1 MQNKKTVKYAQR
13 LLAFALFGASVVY
26 VVEAIRRN
34 QQSISLDI
42 FSSILPEISTAAL
55 LWTFALFILA
65 LGWARLMLW
74 NNDRRSDDL
83 VYIYGLTNIAKYLPG
98 NIFHFAA
105 RQAAARTMDIPQKTA
120 AAATSVE
127 IVSLIVAAMLV
138 GGVSLALFAESAI
151 ITDSLALFF
160 NPTDYTSALI
170 GLAVVAILIGVV
182 ISRSQTVREIT
193 KQLGKKLATHLTHS
207 IIFFLT
213 VSLATVL
220 LAMALDVSLKQ
231 SLVIAGAFQV
241 AWAMGFVL
249 PGASAGLGVRE
260 AAFIL
265 VLGLV
270 ASQPENLAIQIAL
283 IMRVINIFGDLANAG
298 ICFLLRAK
306 KASDN
311 GS

>member
-13 LLAFALFGASVVY
+13 LLAFALFSASVFY
-26 VVEAIRRN
+26 LVEAVRRN
-34 QQSISLDI
+34 QQSINLDI
-42 FSSILPEISTAAL
+42 FASILPEISIATL
-55 LWTFALFILA
+55 LWTIALFALA

-74 NNDRRSDDL
+74 DSEQGYDDL

-120 AAATSVE
+120 ATATSVE
-127 IVSLIVAAMLV
+127 IVSLIVAAMLIGV
-138 GGVSLALFAESAI
+138 VSLALFAEPTI
-151 ITDSLALFF
+151 IADSLASLFDS
-160 NPTDYTSALI
+160 TDHTLALI
-170 GLAVVAILIGVV
+170 GLVVAAILIGAV
-182 ISRSQTVREIT
+182 ISRSQTVREFT
-193 KQLGKKLATHLTHS
+193 KQLSKKLTAHLAYS
-207 IIFFLT
+207 ILFFSI
-213 VSLATVL
+213 VSLAAVL
-220 LAMALDVSLKQ
+220 LAMALNVSFKQ

-241 AWAMGFVL
+241 AWAIGFVL

-265 VLGLV
+265 VMGLV
-270 ASQPENLAIQIAL
+270 ASQPESLAIQLAL
-283 IMRVINIFGDLANAG
+283 IMRVMNIFGDVANAG

-311 GS
+311 AN